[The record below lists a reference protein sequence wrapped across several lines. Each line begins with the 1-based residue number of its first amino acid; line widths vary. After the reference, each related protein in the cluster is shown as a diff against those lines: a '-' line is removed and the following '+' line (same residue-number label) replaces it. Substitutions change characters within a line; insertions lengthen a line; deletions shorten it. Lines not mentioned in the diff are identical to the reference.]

1 MAVVVADG
9 RTEPDALWTWCEARM
24 PAFAIPRFLRFVDVL
39 PKTPSEKVRKSVL
52 RDDGVTSD
60 TFDRTVA
67 MPAGRAR

>member
-1 MAVVVADG
+1 
-9 RTEPDALWTWCEARM
+9 M

-52 RDDGVTSD
+52 RDDGVTSE